1 MLRQVKQ
8 AMGDKILAILL
19 TSKAKRIEHS
29 LEATCLEND
38 TFETKCQNT
47 LEYYVERDNLIQAKV
62 NVDRLETEMY
72 LVYPGFFYNERALQK
87 ALECEREHL

>member
-1 MLRQVKQ
+1 
-8 AMGDKILAILL
+8 MGDKILAILL
-19 TSKAKRIEHS
+19 ASKANRMEHS

-38 TFETKCQNT
+38 AFETKCQNT

-72 LVYPGFFYNERALQK
+72 LVYPSFFDNEIALQK